1 MADTKK
7 NIDEAADKAKSATD
21 KTANAAKAAT
31 DTMREAGDKAR
42 AGFNDRVVEPA
53 KRAGEAVKASGKK
66 VAEGGSTISARL
78 IDQAET
84 NAKQA
89 FAAMREA
96 AKANDISEV
105 MRVQGDY
112 MRNQAQRSVEQAREI
127 GELIV
132 QFGKEAVTPLK
143 GDAKK

>member
-7 NIDEAADKAKSATD
+7 NSDEAAAKTKSATD
-21 KTANAAKAAT
+21 KTATAAKAAT
-31 DTMREAGDKAR
+31 DKIRAAGDKAR
-42 AGFNDRVVEPA
+42 ADFTDRVVDPA

-84 NAKQA
+84 NARQA